1 MNEKQLHTPE
11 GVRDILF
18 MECHQK
24 NSKEQKIQAIF
35 HHHGFWQIETPTF
48 EYFEVFSNGKNNM
61 DSKQVYKFFNRE
73 GNILALRPDMT
84 PPIARISTTSYK
96 ETIKPLRLCYL
107 GNVFR
112 YNETY
117 QGKMHEFTQA
127 GVEIIGID
135 SMEVDAEVLAL
146 SVQSLIA
153 SGLNEFQIN
162 IGNVDFFKGI
172 VLEAGFD
179 EKTGKKIRKFIDT
192 KDYIGIEEIITRHP
206 LSPTLKQLFLELP
219 QLFGNIDILT
229 KAKTMIQ
236 HPKAIQALEKL
247 QNLYH
252 ILCDYEIEDYIS
264 FDLGMVSGLEYY
276 TDIFFRGYTS
286 GSGSP
291 ILYGG
296 RYDGLLEKYG
306 SSQPAVGFALITN
319 QLLHVLKQK
328 QIKIPIKTADTLLVY
343 SEIGRKKA
351 IKIGNVLRNQG
362 LFVENSLLG
371 DNIEKNIQYAKC
383 KSINGIIYF
392 KDENDIQLM
401 NLKTGHISYT
411 TISDLIH
418 NIG

>member
-1 MNEKQLHTPE
+1 
-11 GVRDILF
+11 
-18 MECHQK
+18 
-24 NSKEQKIQAIF
+24 
-35 HHHGFWQIETPTF
+35 
-48 EYFEVFSNGKNNM
+48 M
-61 DSKQVYKFFNRE
+61 DSNKYKFFNRE

-264 FDLGMVSGLEYY
+264 FDLGMVSGLNIIQ
-276 TDIFFRGYTS
+276 IFSFVAIHLEVDHLFYMV
-286 GSGSP
+286 
-291 ILYGG
+291 G
-296 RYDGLLEKYG
+296 RYDGLLENTG
-306 SSQPAVGFALITN
+306 LHNQP
-319 QLLHVLKQK
+319 
-328 QIKIPIKTADTLLVY
+328 
-343 SEIGRKKA
+343 
-351 IKIGNVLRNQG
+351 
-362 LFVENSLLG
+362 
-371 DNIEKNIQYAKC
+371 
-383 KSINGIIYF
+383 
-392 KDENDIQLM
+392 
-401 NLKTGHISYT
+401 
-411 TISDLIH
+411 
-418 NIG
+418 